1 MLRLARLMP
10 TALDADCVDPAS
22 APVTIAVR
30 KRVPEHWRAS
40 TRRYRAQAGC
50 PEWMEDRSL
59 DEQINTDATQGR
71 AAARHFVPG
80 IFISTLS
87 NGL

>member
-1 MLRLARLMP
+1 
-10 TALDADCVDPAS
+10 
-22 APVTIAVR
+22 
-30 KRVPEHWRAS
+30 
-40 TRRYRAQAGC
+40 
-50 PEWMEDRSL
+50 MEDRSV

>member
-1 MLRLARLMP
+1 MP

-22 APVTIAVR
+22 APVTIAIR

-50 PEWMEDRSL
+50 PERSL